1 MAERDPKVEAKQV
14 AIIVQDALRSMAD
27 SVQDIV
33 SDALGNL
40 GDVSDATLKDIEKG
54 FRDLSKVGQTL
65 AKTSELALQGDLS
78 RSKVNKIILDR
89 KAKQEALDINIEI
102 LNQDI
107 SNLTEEQRR
116 ELEKLTEEQQKS
128 VEYNKLVEKSLEKQ
142 YKQSKK
148 INQAQGLSGTLLGG
162 MEKITKKM
170 GMSGLSDVFA
180 DAKSAA
186 GDLANKLTKGGTK
199 AAGLGGKI
207 KIAGKGMGTALSGA
221 AKYLMGPAGIAM
233 LIAKAVQFMLKL
245 DAGTSKTAQSL
256 NISTTEAADLRKN
269 LMASAENMDYMT
281 ERLDDA
287 IVLMSQFADGT
298 GIISKNTDV
307 FNQELGVTQRLL
319 GFTNDQVNDLSRFLI
334 ATGQS
339 TEEFRNNV
347 IGSAEATE
355 VSLGVNVQLQS
366 LMKDVANLTDRQ
378 RLNLEANPTLIGK
391 AVAQAR
397 ALGLNFQMLEGS
409 MSGLLD
415 FESSIGN
422 ELEAELLLNKDLNL
436 ERARAAALQNDYA
449 TVAAEVSKNIGTAA
463 EFQNMNRIAQEA
475 LAKSVNMTVDDLAK
489 ALIEQ
494 EALEKSGFKSAE
506 ARKKAFDTLVKE
518 KGMREAV
525 ATFGD
530 QEFARLQESIS
541 LQDRFNNLINN
552 LKVIFTESLAP
563 EVEKFSA
570 MLKSNP
576 ELINNIVDSI
586 KDFATGVMNVG
597 TFING
602 LIVKPITA
610 TVNLVKSLVQGIS
623 ALAKFSSF
631 DIMGGMDMFKK
642 AGNSLAMSGANVLD
656 IGTNLLVGGGVEG
669 ESNYFSNR
677 AKEIAADD
685 FTIKTNP
692 KDTLVMAGGTR
703 FGEETN
709 KLLRELI
716 SAVKEGGDVVMDGN
730 KVGQAIN
737 LAAYRTTTA

>member
-1 MAERDPKVEAKQV
+1 
-14 AIIVQDALRSMAD
+14 
-27 SVQDIV
+27 
-33 SDALGNL
+33 
-40 GDVSDATLKDIEKG
+40 
-54 FRDLSKVGQTL
+54 
-65 AKTSELALQGDLS
+65 
-78 RSKVNKIILDR
+78 
-89 KAKQEALDINIEI
+89 
-102 LNQDI
+102 
-107 SNLTEEQRR
+107 
-116 ELEKLTEEQQKS
+116 
-128 VEYNKLVEKSLEKQ
+128 
-142 YKQSKK
+142 
-148 INQAQGLSGTLLGG
+148 
-162 MEKITKKM
+162 
-170 GMSGLSDVFA
+170 
-180 DAKSAA
+180 
-186 GDLANKLTKGGTK
+186 
-199 AAGLGGKI
+199 
-207 KIAGKGMGTALSGA
+207 
-221 AKYLMGPAGIAM
+221 
-233 LIAKAVQFMLKL
+233 MLKL